1 MTTPTPSLPS
11 ARYSFAN
18 LPQVSVPRCAIKRPS
33 TYKTTI
39 NAGLLYPI
47 FVDECLPGDTFTL
60 DASILARLTTP
71 ITPFM
76 DNLVLDVH
84 FFAVPLRLVWEH
96 WQAFCGEQETPGAIT
111 SYSVPF
117 LKVGASGAPVGSLA
131 DYFGLPTGIQWSDH
145 DVQALPFRAYNLV
158 WNEWYRDENIQ
169 NPVTVDT
176 GDNSVDVSTFNL
188 LPRGKRKDYFTSA
201 LPWPQK
207 GAAVGMSLTGTAPVV
222 GDGEFLKFQF
232 GTRANDTG
240 YLNVKPSTEANGSYL
255 DPLKFNHASWSS
267 TVGNNLMFPTDS
279 KDSHLLAAFDSGNAS
294 FTINALRQAV
304 ALQQLLEK
312 DARGGTR
319 YTEIL
324 RAHFGVTS
332 PDARLQRPELLGSF
346 SVPLALHTVP
356 QSSGTGTSSSTPQGN
371 LSAFGVAS
379 GSARAF
385 SKSFVEHCIVIGLAS
400 VRSDLTYQQGIPR
413 MWSRSTRYDY
423 YWPSLSSLGE
433 QAILNKEIYAQ
444 GQKVKDSDGAL
455 VDDKVFGYQ
464 ERWSEYK
471 YGYSKVTGELRSTY
485 AQSLDYWHLAQKF
498 DELPTLSD
506 AFIRENP
513 PMERVLAVQDA
524 PQFILDSYFD
534 LSCVRPMPL
543 YCVPGLV
550 NHF

>member
-1 MTTPTPSLPS
+1 MNTLTPSLPS
-11 ARYSFAN
+11 ARYSFSN

-33 TYKTTI
+33 TYKTTL

-47 FVDECLPGDTFTL
+47 FCDEALPGDTFTL
-60 DASILARLTTP
+60 DASVLARLSTP

-76 DNLVLDVH
+76 DNLVMDIQ
-84 FFAVPLRLVWEH
+84 FFSVPLRLVWEH
-96 WQAFCGEQETPGAIT
+96 WQNFCGEQETPGAIT
-111 SYSVPF
+111 SYTVPF
-117 LKVGASGAPVGSLA
+117 VKVGASGAPVGSLA

-169 NPVTVDT
+169 SEVTVDK
-176 GDNSVDVSTFNL
+176 GDTSVDVSTFTL

-207 GAAVGMSLTGTAPVV
+207 GAAVGMSLTGSAPVV
-222 GDGEFLKFQF
+222 GNGQNF
-232 GTRANDTG
+232 GLEAVNGGPVSLDI
-240 YLNVKPSTEANGSYL
+240 KPSSTTHRDPIYGDHSSWTSNGTHALQVSGDPSKSGLEAQFDAGSAT
-255 DPLKFNHASWSS
+255 F
-267 TVGNNLMFPTDS
+267 TV
-279 KDSHLLAAFDSGNAS
+279 
-294 FTINALRQAV
+294 NALRQAV
-304 ALQQLLEK
+304 ALQQLLER

-385 SKSFVEHCIVIGLAS
+385 SKSFVEHCIIIGLAS

-444 GQKVKDSDGAL
+444 GKNAKDSDGAL
-455 VDDKVFGYQ
+455 FDDKVFGYQ

-471 YGYSKVTGELRSTY
+471 YGYSKITGELRSTY

-513 PMERVLAVQDA
+513 PMERVLAVKDA
-524 PQFILDSYFD
+524 PQFVLDSYFD

>member
-1 MTTPTPSLPS
+1 MNSVTPSLPS
-11 ARYSFAN
+11 ARYSFSN

-47 FVDECLPGDTFTL
+47 FTDEVLPGDTFTL

-76 DNLVLDVH
+76 DNLVLDVQ
-84 FFAVPLRLVWEH
+84 FFAVPLRLVWDH

-111 SYSVPF
+111 SYTVPF

-169 NPVTVDT
+169 SEVTVDK
-176 GDNSVDVSTFNL
+176 GDTAVDVSTFNL

-207 GAAVGMSLTGTAPVV
+207 GAAVGMSLTGSAPVV
-222 GDGEFLKFQF
+222 GDGSAF
-232 GTRANDTG
+232 GLVDKDGLGSFSLSANTATG
-240 YLNVKPSTEANGSYL
+240 NNGHYR
-255 DPLKFNHASWSS
+255 DPLYTVHPGYTSGSS
-267 TVGNNLMFPTDS
+267 QILHVSQDPAKSGLV
-279 KDSHLLAAFDSGNAS
+279 AQFDGGNAA

-385 SKSFVEHCIVIGLAS
+385 SKSFVEHSIIIGLAS

-444 GQKVKDSDGAL
+444 GKTVKDSDGAL

-471 YGYSKVTGELRSTY
+471 YGYSKITGELRSTY

-513 PMERVLAVQDA
+513 PMSRVLAVENA

>member
-1 MTTPTPSLPS
+1 MISPTPSLPS
-11 ARYSFAN
+11 ARYSFSD
-18 LPQVSVPRCAIKRPS
+18 LPEVNMPRCAIKRPS
-33 TYKTTI
+33 TYKTTLD
-39 NAGLLYPI
+39 AGKLYPI
-47 FVDECLPGDTFTL
+47 FCDEALPGDTFTL
-60 DASILARLTTP
+60 DASVLARLSTP

-76 DNLVLDVH
+76 DNLVMDLQ

-96 WQAFCGEQETPGAIT
+96 WQNFCGEKVNPSDQT
-111 SYSVPF
+111 SYTVPF
-117 LKVGASGAPVGSLA
+117 VSVGASGAPVGSLA

-169 NPVTVDT
+169 DSVPVDL
-176 GDNSVDVSTFNL
+176 GDASVDVSTFKL

-207 GAAVGMSLTGTAPVV
+207 GAAVSLGLSGSSPVV
-222 GDGEFLKFQF
+222 GNGKNF
-232 GTRANDTG
+232 GLQNDRG
-240 YLNVKPSTEANGSYL
+240 DFFYPNVKPSTAESGSYI
-255 DPLKFNHASWSS
+255 DPLKVSHIGYTS
-267 TVGNNLMFPTDS
+267 TGTQALQVSQDPS
-279 KDSHLLAAFDSGNAS
+279 KSGLVANFDAGSAS
-294 FTINALRQAV
+294 FSINALRQAV
-304 ALQQLLEK
+304 ALQRLLET

-356 QSSGTGTSSSTPQGN
+356 QSSGTGTSSTTPQGN
-371 LSAFGVAS
+371 LSAFGLATGES
-379 GSARAF
+379 RAF
-385 SKSFVEHCIVIGLAS
+385 SKSFVEHTIILGLCS
-400 VRSDLTYQQGIPR
+400 IRSDLTYQQGIPR

-423 YWPSLSSLGE
+423 YWPELSSLGE
-433 QAILNKEIYAQ
+433 QAILNKELFAQ
-444 GQKVKDSDGAL
+444 GKNAKDSSGELIDN
-455 VDDKVFGYQ
+455 KVFGYQ

-471 YGYSKVTGELRSTY
+471 YGYSKITGELRSTFD
-485 AQSLDYWHLAQKF
+485 QSLDYWHLSQKF
-498 DELPTLSD
+498 DELPTLSP
-506 AFIRENP
+506 AFIVENP
-513 PMERVLAVQDA
+513 PVQRVLAVTDA
-524 PQFILDSYFD
+524 PQFIFDAYFD

>member
-1 MTTPTPSLPS
+1 MMNTPTPSLPS
-11 ARYSFAN
+11 ARYSFSN
-18 LPQVSVPRCAIKRPS
+18 LPQVNVPRCAIKRPS

-76 DNLVLDVH
+76 DNLTLDLQ
-84 FFAVPLRLVWEH
+84 FFAVPLRLVWDH
-96 WQAFCGEQETPGAIT
+96 WQAFCGEQDSPGAIT
-111 SYSVPF
+111 SYTVPF

-169 NPVTVDT
+169 NPVTVDK
-176 GDNSVDVSTFNL
+176 GDTAVDVSTFNL

-222 GDGEFLKFQF
+222 GNGNNFLLQ
-232 GTRANDTG
+232 DTSG
-240 YLNVKPSTEANGSYL
+240 NHYSLQVSPSTAGSSYT
-255 DPLKFNHASWSS
+255 DPLKVHHEGFNSNGTYVLRAS
-267 TVGNNLMFPTDS
+267 TDNS
-279 KDSHLLAAFDSGNAS
+279 GLEAQFDGGNAA

-371 LSAFGVAS
+371 LSAFGVAC

-385 SKSFVEHCIVIGLAS
+385 SKSFVEHSIIIGLAS

-444 GQKVKDSDGAL
+444 GKSVKDSDGAL

-471 YGYSKVTGELRSTY
+471 YGYSKITGELRSTY

-498 DELPTLSD
+498 DALPTLSD

>member
-1 MTTPTPSLPS
+1 MMNTPTPSLPS
-11 ARYSFAN
+11 ARYSFSS

-33 TYKTTI
+33 TYKTTL
-39 NAGLLYPI
+39 NAGFLYPI
-47 FVDECLPGDTFTL
+47 FCDEALPGDTFTL

-76 DNLVLDVH
+76 DNLMLDLQ

-96 WQAFCGEQETPGAIT
+96 WQAFCGEQDSPGAIT
-111 SYSVPF
+111 TYTVPF

-145 DVQALPFRAYNLV
+145 DVQALPFRAYNLI

-169 NPVTVDT
+169 EQVLVDK
-176 GDNSVDVSTFNL
+176 GDTAVDVSTFNL

-207 GAAVGMSLTGTAPVV
+207 GAAVGMSLTGSAPVV
-222 GDGEFLKFQF
+222 GNGKNFVLEAVNGGNVTLDISPASSNYHDPIYGDHHSWKSNGTHALQVSSDPNLSSLEAQFDG
-232 GTRANDTG
+232 
-240 YLNVKPSTEANGSYL
+240 
-255 DPLKFNHASWSS
+255 
-267 TVGNNLMFPTDS
+267 
-279 KDSHLLAAFDSGNAS
+279 GNAS

-433 QAILNKEIYAQ
+433 QAILNKEIFAQ
-444 GQKVKDSDGAL
+444 GKTVKDSDGAL

-513 PMERVLAVQDA
+513 PMQRVLAVENA

>member
-1 MTTPTPSLPS
+1 MITPTPSLPS
-11 ARYSFAN
+11 ARYSFSN

-47 FVDECLPGDTFTL
+47 FCDEVLPGDTFTL

-76 DNLVLDVH
+76 DNLTLDLQ

-96 WQAFCGEQETPGAIT
+96 WQNFCGEQQNPGDIT
-111 SYSVPF
+111 TYTVPF
-117 LKVGASGAPVGSLA
+117 VKVGASGAPVGSLA

-145 DVQALPFRAYNLV
+145 DVQALPFRAYNAI

-169 NPVTVDT
+169 DQVLVDK
-176 GDNSVDVSTFNL
+176 GDTSVDVSTFKL

-207 GAAVGMSLTGTAPVV
+207 GAAVGMSLTGSAPVV
-222 GDGEFLKFQF
+222 GNGNLF
-232 GTRANDTG
+232 GLEDSLG
-240 YLNVKPSTEANGSYL
+240 YQYTLLTAPMSGASKDYI
-255 DPLKFNHASWSS
+255 DPLSTQHTGTTANANRNLRVASDASNS
-267 TVGNNLMFPTDS
+267 GLE
-279 KDSHLLAAFDSGNAS
+279 AQFDGGNAM
-294 FTINALRQAV
+294 FTINSLRQAV
-304 ALQQLLEK
+304 ALQQLLER

-356 QSSGTGTSSSTPQGN
+356 QSSGTGSSSSTPQGN

-385 SKSFVEHCIVIGLAS
+385 SKSFTEHCIIIGLAS

-444 GQKVKDSDGAL
+444 GKGVKDPDGAL

-513 PMERVLAVQDA
+513 PMSRVLAVQDA

>member
-1 MTTPTPSLPS
+1 MFTPSLPS
-11 ARYSFAN
+11 ARYSFSN
-18 LPQVSVPRCAIKRPS
+18 LPRVNTPRCAIKRPS
-33 TYKTTI
+33 TYKSTI
-39 NAGLLYPI
+39 NAGLLYP
-47 FVDECLPGDTFTL
+47 FFCDEALPGDTFTL

-76 DNLVLDVH
+76 DNLVMDVQ

-96 WQAFCGEQETPGAIT
+96 WPNFCGEQAKPSDSTD
-111 SYSVPF
+111 YSVPWVT
-117 LKVGASGAPVGSLA
+117 VGASGAPVGSLA

-145 DVQALPFRAYNLV
+145 DVQALPFRAYNLI
-158 WNEWYRDENIQ
+158 WNEWYRDENVQ
-169 NPVTVDT
+169 DSVTVDL
-176 GDNSVDVSTFNL
+176 GDSSADVSTFTL

-207 GAAVGMSLTGTAPVV
+207 GAAVGLSLTGSAPVV
-222 GDGEFLKFQF
+222 GDPSSGLRMEATGLPNIN
-232 GTRANDTG
+232 GLYLSASALSAGANN
-240 YLNVKPSTEANGSYL
+240 LNVYNNGGSTTTSSKNLNIISDPSKTTAFASL
-255 DPLKFNHASWSS
+255 D
-267 TVGNNLMFPTDS
+267 D
-279 KDSHLLAAFDSGNAS
+279 GNAN
-294 FTINALRQAV
+294 FTINQLRQAV
-304 ALQQLLEK
+304 ALQRLLEL

-332 PDARLQRPELLGSF
+332 PDARLQRPEVLGSF

-356 QSSGTGTSSSTPQGN
+356 QSSGTGSSSSTPQGN
-371 LSAFGVAS
+371 LSAFGLAT
-379 GSARAF
+379 GTARAF
-385 SKSFVEHCIVIGLAS
+385 SKSFVEHSLIIGLVS

-423 YWPSLSSLGE
+423 YWPALSSLGE

-444 GQKVKDSDGAL
+444 GKSVKNSAGTL
-455 VDDKVFGYQ
+455 VDNDVFGYQ

-471 YGYSKVTGELRSTY
+471 YGYSKITGELRSTY

-498 DELPTLSD
+498 DQLPTLSD
-506 AFIRENP
+506 SFIRENP
-513 PMERVLAVQDA
+513 PLERVLAVTDA
-524 PQFILDSYFD
+524 PAFILDSYFD

>member
-1 MTTPTPSLPS
+1 MNSPTPSLPS
-11 ARYSFAN
+11 ARYSFSN
-18 LPQVSVPRCAIKRPS
+18 LPQVNVPRCAIKRPS

-47 FVDECLPGDTFTL
+47 FTDEVLPGDTFTL

-76 DNLVLDVH
+76 DNLVLDVQ

-111 SYSVPF
+111 SYTVPF

-222 GDGEFLKFQF
+222 GNGRVF
-232 GTRANDTG
+232 GLQDVSGNPFT
-240 YLNVKPSTEANGSYL
+240 LEVSPSTGSSGSYT
-255 DPLKFNHASWSS
+255 DPVYSQHNGYTSNSTKPLLVSTDVKKSS
-267 TVGNNLMFPTDS
+267 LE
-279 KDSHLLAAFDSGNAS
+279 AQFDGGNAM
-294 FTINALRQAV
+294 FTVNAFRQAV

-356 QSSGTGTSSSTPQGN
+356 QSSGTGSSSSTPQGN

-444 GQKVKDSDGAL
+444 GKNAKDSDGAL

-513 PMERVLAVQDA
+513 PMSRVLAVENA

>member
-1 MTTPTPSLPS
+1 MNSPTPSLPS
-11 ARYSFAN
+11 ARYSFSN
-18 LPQVSVPRCAIKRPS
+18 LPQVNVPRCAIKRPS

-76 DNLVLDVH
+76 DNLTLDLQ
-84 FFAVPLRLVWEH
+84 FFAVPLRLVWDH
-96 WQAFCGEQETPGAIT
+96 WQAFCGEQDTPGAIT
-111 SYSVPF
+111 NYTVPF

-169 NPVTVDT
+169 SEVTVDK
-176 GDNSVDVSTFNL
+176 GDTAVDVSTFQL

-207 GAAVGMSLTGTAPVV
+207 GAAVGMSLTGSAPVV
-222 GDGEFLKFQF
+222 GNGGTF
-232 GTRANDTG
+232 GLAGSRGDEVFRLSVTPKT
-240 YLNVKPSTEANGSYL
+240 SSGSYT
-255 DPLKFNHASWSS
+255 DPLYLSHEGFSS
-267 TVGNNLMFPTDS
+267 TGSMALSVHPDPRYSGLEA
-279 KDSHLLAAFDSGNAS
+279 HFDGGNAA

-444 GQKVKDSDGAL
+444 GKGVKDSDGAL

-471 YGYSKVTGELRSTY
+471 YGYSKITGELRSTY

-498 DELPTLSD
+498 DSLPTLSD

-513 PMERVLAVQDA
+513 PMERVLAVENA

>member
-1 MTTPTPSLPS
+1 MNTPTPSLPS
-11 ARYSFAN
+11 ARYSFSN
-18 LPQVSVPRCAIKRPS
+18 LPQVNVPRCAIKRPS

-47 FVDECLPGDTFTL
+47 FTDEVLPGDTFTL

-76 DNLVLDVH
+76 DNLVLDVQ

-96 WQAFCGEQETPGAIT
+96 WQNFCGEQQNPGDIT
-111 SYSVPF
+111 TYTVPF
-117 LKVGASGAPVGSLA
+117 VKVGASGAPVGSLA

-169 NPVTVDT
+169 QPVTVDT
-176 GDNSVDVSTFNL
+176 DEKSVDVSTFQL

-222 GDGEFLKFQF
+222 GDGTNF
-232 GTRANDTG
+232 GLVNTRGNNFHLT
-240 YLNVKPSTEANGSYL
+240 VSPSTGSSGSYT
-255 DPLKFNHASWSS
+255 DPLKVTH
-267 TVGNNLMFPTDS
+267 TDYTS
-279 KDSHLLAAFDSGNAS
+279 NGVQALQVSQDSRLSGLVAEFDGGNAA

-304 ALQQLLEK
+304 ALQELLEK

-356 QSSGTGTSSSTPQGN
+356 QSSGTGSSSSTPQGN

-444 GQKVKDSDGAL
+444 GKTVKDSDGAL

-513 PMERVLAVQDA
+513 PMDRVLAVKDA
-524 PQFILDSYFD
+524 PQFVLDSYFD

>member
-1 MTTPTPSLPS
+1 MINTPSLPS
-11 ARYSFAN
+11 ARYTFSD
-18 LPQVSVPRCAIKRPS
+18 LPEVNMPRCAIKRPS
-33 TYKTTI
+33 TYKTTL
-39 NAGLLYPI
+39 NSGMLYPI
-47 FVDECLPGDTFTL
+47 FCDEALPGDTFTL
-60 DASILARLTTP
+60 DASVLARLSTP

-76 DNLVLDVH
+76 DNLVMDLQ

-96 WQAFCGEQETPGAIT
+96 WQNFCGEKVNPSDQT
-111 SYSVPF
+111 SYTVPF
-117 LKVGASGAPVGSLA
+117 VSVGASGAPVGSLA

-158 WNEWYRDENIQ
+158 WNEWYRDQ
-169 NPVTVDT
+169 NVQDSVNVDV
-176 GDNSVDVSTFNL
+176 GDTSVDVSTFKL

-207 GAAVGMSLTGTAPVV
+207 GAAVSLGLTGSAPVV
-222 GDGEFLKFQF
+222 GDGNPLKFQF
-232 GTRANDTG
+232 STRENDTG
-240 YLNVKPSTEANGSYL
+240 YLNVTPSTGGSTYT
-255 DPLKFNHASWSS
+255 DPLKFQHMSWSS
-267 TVGNNLMFPTDS
+267 TGGGNLQFPKES
-279 KDSHLLAAFDSGNAS
+279 KDSHLIADFDSGAAS
-294 FTINALRQAV
+294 FSVNALRQAV
-304 ALQQLLEK
+304 ALQRLLET

-371 LSAFGVAS
+371 LSAFGLATGES
-379 GSARAF
+379 RAF
-385 SKSFVEHCIVIGLAS
+385 SKSFVEHTIILGLVS
-400 VRSDLTYQQGIPR
+400 IRSDLTYQQGIPR

-423 YWPSLSSLGE
+423 YWPELSSLGE

-444 GQKVKDSDGAL
+444 GKLAKTSTGDLIDNQ
-455 VDDKVFGYQ
+455 VFGYQ

-471 YGYSKVTGELRSTY
+471 YGYSKITGELRSTFE
-485 AQSLDYWHLAQKF
+485 QSLDYWHLSQKF
-498 DELPTLSD
+498 DELPTLSP
-506 AFIRENP
+506 AFIVENP
-513 PMERVLAVQDA
+513 PVQRVLAVTDA
-524 PQFILDSYFD
+524 PQFIFDAYFD
-534 LSCVRPMPL
+534 LNCVRPMPL

>member
-1 MTTPTPSLPS
+1 MTNSPTPSLPS
-11 ARYSFAN
+11 ARYTFSN
-18 LPQVSVPRCAIKRPS
+18 LPDVSVPRCAIKRPS
-33 TYKTTI
+33 TYKSTI

-47 FVDECLPGDTFTL
+47 FCDEALPGDTFTM
-60 DASILARLTTP
+60 DASVLARLTTP

-76 DNLVLDVH
+76 DNLVMDLH

-96 WQAFCGEQETPGAIT
+96 WQAFCGEKATPSDT
-111 SYSVPF
+111 TNYTVPF
-117 LKVGASGAPVGSLA
+117 LTVGASGAPVGSLA

-145 DVQALPFRAYNLV
+145 DVQSLPFRAYNLI

-169 NPVTVDT
+169 DPVTVDI
-176 GDNSVDVSTFNL
+176 GDASVDVSTFNL

-207 GAAVGMSLTGTAPVV
+207 GAAVGLTLTGSAPVV
-222 GDGEFLKFQF
+222 G
-232 GTRANDTG
+232 
-240 YLNVKPSTEANGSYL
+240 NGS
-255 DPLKFNHASWSS
+255 PLLFSGVDSLSNISGLRLKSTLKAGDNTVTLSNGGSS
-267 TVGNNLMFPTDS
+267 TSTGS
-279 KDSHLLAAFDSGNAS
+279 SGLALSSTNSNAYADFDSGSAN
-294 FTINALRQAV
+294 FTINQLRQAV

-312 DARGGTR
+312 DARGGSR

-356 QSSGTGTSSSTPQGN
+356 QSSGTGSSSSTPQGN
-371 LSAFGVAS
+371 LSAFGVAL
-379 GSARAF
+379 GSSRAF
-385 SKSFVEHCIVIGLAS
+385 SKSFVEHSIIIGLVS

-423 YWPSLSSLGE
+423 YWPALSSLGE

-444 GQKVKDSDGAL
+444 GKSVKDSSGTL
-455 VDDKVFGYQ
+455 VDNKVFGYQ

-471 YGYSKVTGELRSTY
+471 YGYSKITGELRSTY

-498 DELPTLSD
+498 DSLPTLSD

-513 PMERVLAVQDA
+513 PLERVLAVQDA

>member
-1 MTTPTPSLPS
+1 MNSVTPSLPS
-11 ARYSFAN
+11 ARYSFSN
-18 LPQVSVPRCAIKRPS
+18 LPQVNVPRCAIKRPS

-47 FVDECLPGDTFTL
+47 FTDEVLPGDTFTL

-76 DNLVLDVH
+76 DNLVLDVQ

-96 WQAFCGEQETPGAIT
+96 WQNFCGEQQNPGDIT
-111 SYSVPF
+111 AYTVPF
-117 LKVGASGAPVGSLA
+117 VRVGASGASVGSLA

-169 NPVTVDT
+169 NPVTVDV
-176 GDNSVDVSTFNL
+176 DDKSVDVSTFNL

-207 GAAVGMSLTGTAPVV
+207 GAAVGMSLTGSAPVV
-222 GDGEFLKFQF
+222 GNGRIF
-232 GTRANDTG
+232 GLQDVSGNPFTLEVA
-240 YLNVKPSTEANGSYL
+240 PSTGSSGSYT
-255 DPLKFNHASWSS
+255 DPVYSQHNGYTSNANKPLLVSTDVNKSS
-267 TVGNNLMFPTDS
+267 LE
-279 KDSHLLAAFDSGNAS
+279 AQFDGGNAT
-294 FTINALRQAV
+294 FTVNAFRQAV
-304 ALQQLLEK
+304 ALQQLLER

-423 YWPSLSSLGE
+423 YWPALSSLGE
-433 QAILNKEIYAQ
+433 QAILNKEIYCQ
-444 GQKVKDSDGAL
+444 GKTVKDSDGAL

-498 DELPTLSD
+498 DSLPTLSD
-506 AFIRENP
+506 AFVRENP

>member
-1 MTTPTPSLPS
+1 MNSVTPSLPS
-11 ARYSFAN
+11 ARYSFSN
-18 LPQVSVPRCAIKRPS
+18 LPQVNTPRCAIKRPS

-47 FVDECLPGDTFTL
+47 FTDEVLPGDTFTL

-76 DNLVLDVH
+76 DNLTLDVQ

-111 SYSVPF
+111 SYTVPF
-117 LKVGASGAPVGSLA
+117 LTVGASGAPVGSLA

-169 NPVTVDT
+169 EMVTVDK
-176 GDNSVDVSTFNL
+176 GDMSVDVSTFNL

-222 GDGEFLKFQF
+222 G
-232 GTRANDTG
+232 
-240 YLNVKPSTEANGSYL
+240 NGSDFGLVDKNGLGSFSLSANTVTGNSGNYR
-255 DPLKFNHASWSS
+255 DPLY
-267 TVGNNLMFPTDS
+267 TVHPGYTSGNIQTLQVSQDPS
-279 KDSHLLAAFDSGNAS
+279 VSGLVAQLDSGNAS

-385 SKSFVEHCIVIGLAS
+385 SKSFVEHSIIIGLAS

-444 GQKVKDSDGAL
+444 GKNAKDSDGAL

-485 AQSLDYWHLAQKF
+485 AQSLDYWHLSQKF

-513 PMERVLAVQDA
+513 PMSRVLAVENA

>member
-1 MTTPTPSLPS
+1 MDSFTPSLPS
-11 ARYSFAN
+11 ARYTFSD
-18 LPQVSVPRCAIKRPS
+18 LPEVTMPRCAIKRPS
-33 TYKTTI
+33 TYKTTL
-39 NAGLLYPI
+39 NAGMLYPI
-47 FVDECLPGDTFTL
+47 FCDEALPGDTFTL
-60 DASILARLTTP
+60 DASVLARLSTP

-76 DNLVLDVH
+76 DNLVMDLQ

-96 WQAFCGEQETPGAIT
+96 WQNFCGEKVNPSDQT
-111 SYSVPF
+111 SYTVPF
-117 LKVGASGAPVGSLA
+117 VSVGASGAPVGSLA

-158 WNEWYRDENIQ
+158 WNEWYRDQNIQ
-169 NPVTVDT
+169 DSVTVDT
-176 GDNSVDVSTFNL
+176 GDTSVDVSTFKL

-207 GAAVGMSLTGTAPVV
+207 GAAVSLGLSGTVPVV
-222 GDGEFLKFQF
+222 GNGKAF
-232 GTRANDTG
+232 GFEDNLGHSFTLDATAKTGSGGNYRDPLYTFHTG
-240 YLNVKPSTEANGSYL
+240 Y
-255 DPLKFNHASWSS
+255 SS
-267 TVGNNLMFPTDS
+267 TSSTALQYTKDPS
-279 KDSHLLAAFDSGNAS
+279 KSGLVASIDDGSAS
-294 FTINALRQAV
+294 FSINALRQAV
-304 ALQQLLEK
+304 ALQRLLET

-371 LSAFGVAS
+371 LSAFGLATGES
-379 GSARAF
+379 RAF
-385 SKSFVEHCIVIGLAS
+385 SKSFVEHSIILGLVS
-400 VRSDLTYQQGIPR
+400 IRSDLTYQQGIPR

-423 YWPSLSSLGE
+423 YWPELSSLGE

-444 GQKVKDSDGAL
+444 GKNKKDSSGELYDN
-455 VDDKVFGYQ
+455 KVFGYQ

-471 YGYSKVTGELRSTY
+471 YGYSKITGELRSTFD
-485 AQSLDYWHLAQKF
+485 QSLDYWHLSQKF
-498 DELPTLSD
+498 DELPTLSS
-506 AFIRENP
+506 AFIVENP
-513 PMERVLAVQDA
+513 PVQRVLAVTDA
-524 PQFILDSYFD
+524 PQFIFDAYFD
-534 LSCVRPMPL
+534 LNCVRPMPL

>member
-11 ARYSFAN
+11 ARYSFSQ
-18 LPQVSVPRCAIKRPS
+18 LPQVNVPRCAIKRPS

-47 FVDECLPGDTFTL
+47 FADEVLPGDTFTL

-76 DNLVLDVH
+76 DNLVLDVQ

-111 SYSVPF
+111 NYTVPF
-117 LKVGASGAPVGSLA
+117 VKVGASGAPVGSLA

-158 WNEWYRDENIQ
+158 WNEWFRDENIQ

-176 GDNSVDVSTFNL
+176 DDKSVDVSTFNL

-207 GAAVGMSLTGTAPVV
+207 GAAVGMSLTGSAPVV
-222 GDGEFLKFQF
+222 G
-232 GTRANDTG
+232 
-240 YLNVKPSTEANGSYL
+240 NGSLFGLEDSSGSHYSVL
-255 DPLKFNHASWSS
+255 TAPMSGAGKDYIDPLYTQHNGLTSNANRNLRVSSDASKS
-267 TVGNNLMFPTDS
+267 GLE
-279 KDSHLLAAFDSGNAS
+279 AQFDGGNAA

-304 ALQQLLEK
+304 ALQSLLEK

-356 QSSGTGTSSSTPQGN
+356 QSSGTGSSSSTPQGN

-385 SKSFVEHCIVIGLAS
+385 SKSFVEHCLILGLAS

-444 GQKVKDSDGAL
+444 GKGVKDSDGSL

-513 PMERVLAVQDA
+513 PMDRILAVKDA
-524 PQFILDSYFD
+524 PQFVLDTYFD

>member
-1 MTTPTPSLPS
+1 MNNITPSLPS
-11 ARYSFAN
+11 ARYSFSN

-47 FVDECLPGDTFTL
+47 FTDEVLPGDTFTL

-76 DNLVLDVH
+76 DNLTLDLQ
-84 FFAVPLRLVWEH
+84 FFAVPLRLVWDH
-96 WQAFCGEQETPGAIT
+96 WQAFCGEQDTPGAIT
-111 SYSVPF
+111 NYTVPF
-117 LKVGASGAPVGSLA
+117 LKVGANGSPVGSLA

-145 DVQALPFRAYNLV
+145 DVQALPFRAYNLI

-169 NPVTVDT
+169 QEVTVDK
-176 GDNSVDVSTFNL
+176 GDTAVDVSTFQL

-222 GDGEFLKFQF
+222 GDGSNFLLQ
-232 GTRANDTG
+232 DTG
-240 YLNVKPSTEANGSYL
+240 GHNYTLTVSPSTAGSSYT
-255 DPLKFNHASWSS
+255 DPLKVHHEGFSSSGTYALRAS
-267 TVGNNLMFPTDS
+267 TDNAG
-279 KDSHLLAAFDSGNAS
+279 LVAQFDGGNAA

-356 QSSGTGTSSSTPQGN
+356 QSSGTGSSSSTPQGN

-444 GQKVKDSDGAL
+444 GKTVKDSDGAL

-498 DELPTLSD
+498 DDLPTLSD

-513 PMERVLAVQDA
+513 PMSRVLAVENA

>member
-11 ARYSFAN
+11 ARYSFSN
-18 LPQVSVPRCAIKRPS
+18 LPQVNVPRCAIKRPS

-47 FVDECLPGDTFTL
+47 FTDEVLPGDTFTL

-76 DNLVLDVH
+76 DNLTLDLQ

-96 WQAFCGEQETPGAIT
+96 WQNFCGEQQNPGDIT
-111 SYSVPF
+111 SYTVPF
-117 LKVGASGAPVGSLA
+117 VKVGASGAPVGSLA

-169 NPVTVDT
+169 NLVTVDK
-176 GDNSVDVSTFNL
+176 DDKSVDVSTFQL

-222 GDGEFLKFQF
+222 GNGRVF
-232 GTRANDTG
+232 GLQDVSGNPFTLEVA
-240 YLNVKPSTEANGSYL
+240 PSTGSSGSYT
-255 DPLKFNHASWSS
+255 DPVYSQHNGYTSNANKPLLVSTDVNNSS
-267 TVGNNLMFPTDS
+267 LE
-279 KDSHLLAAFDSGNAS
+279 AQFDGGNAA

-356 QSSGTGTSSSTPQGN
+356 QSSGTGSSSSTPQGN

-385 SKSFVEHCIVIGLAS
+385 SKSFTEHCIILGLAS

-444 GQKVKDSDGAL
+444 GKSAKDSDGAL

-513 PMERVLAVQDA
+513 PMDRVLAVKDA
-524 PQFILDSYFD
+524 PQFVLDTYFD